1 MQRDTSNTDRA
12 GCQVKRHRRRKRGPT
27 QFAGIVWQ
35 AQALGVTRHHLYQVL
50 TGQRKSDRLMR
61 RHAELTGRGA

>member
-12 GCQVKRHRRRKRGPT
+12 TCQGKRHRRRGRGPT

-35 AQALGVTRHHLYQVL
+35 ARALGVTRHHLYQVL
-50 TGQRKSDRLMR
+50 TGQRQSNSLLR